1 MNSRVLIPEDKRTL
15 HLHDREMQFL
25 FIRKSQTMSTYE
37 RLFLNE
43 IRDGV
48 DRMLNPIESIDKQ
61 IEAMEA
67 SLSNGF

>member
-1 MNSRVLIPEDKRTL
+1 
-15 HLHDREMQFL
+15 
-25 FIRKSQTMSTYE
+25 MSTYE

>member
-1 MNSRVLIPEDKRTL
+1 
-15 HLHDREMQFL
+15 
-25 FIRKSQTMSTYE
+25 MSIYE

-43 IRDGV
+43 VRDSV
-48 DRMLNPIESIDKQ
+48 DRMLNTVEAIDRQ